1 MKILLTIHADR
12 NPDAGGAGVSAGLG
26 EELGRLGHEV
36 AYLSFSDLPAWL
48 PYRAKG
54 LAFPAFVARRLRRSK
69 VDVIDAAVGDAWLL
83 GMLRRRSTGPLLVAR
98 SHGLVQMAD
107 RARREEARRGGL
119 ELSWRYPL
127 YWGGLRLWE
136 VSRSLRAADLCLLL
150 NDEEREFAIDELRLP
165 EERVR
170 VVDNGIPEGLL
181 GRSLE
186 DAGPAGA
193 PFRIAHVGSYLPLK
207 GARYVAAALGSVLE
221 RHPRAQASFLG
232 TDCPAER
239 VLADFRPELRP
250 RVAVTPSY
258 RRESLPELLRGHS
271 VILSGT
277 LKEGFPLGTLEA
289 MACGLA
295 PVTAATPGPLQYV
308 RDGENGVVVP
318 RADGA
323 ALAGAVERLI
333 ADPELLRRLRE
344 AALAT
349 AQRYGWDRVA
359 RDVLGLYEEAL
370 ERRRSSP
377 RNR

>member
-1 MKILLTIHADR
+1 MKILLTIHAER

-48 PYRAKG
+48 PHRAKG
-54 LAFPAFVARRLRRSK
+54 LAFPAFVARRLRRSD

-83 GMLRRRSTGPLLVAR
+83 GVLRRRSAGPLLVAR

-127 YWGGLRLWE
+127 YWGGYRMWE

-150 NDEEREFAIDELRLP
+150 NDEERRFALAELGLP

-170 VVDNGIPEGLL
+170 VVDNGIPGELL

-186 DAGPAGA
+186 DAGPGA
-193 PFRIAHVGSYLPLK
+193 PFRIAHLGSYLPLK
-207 GARYVAAALGSVLE
+207 GARYVAAALGAVLE
-221 RHPRAQASFLG
+221 LHPRAQASFLG
-232 TDCPAER
+232 TDCPEER
-239 VLADFRPELRP
+239 VLADFRPELRS
-250 RVAVTPSY
+250 RVAVMPSY

-333 ADPELLRRLRE
+333 ADPGLLRRLRE

-370 ERRRSSP
+370 LRRRSSL
-377 RNR
+377 RGR